1 MTKPVHIDTMR
12 VRRMKAELA
21 GVTTADYV
29 AAQSEAEFQQA
40 VINLAKVHGWRVRHT
55 RPALTRS
62 GRWATPLQGHPGF
75 VDLVLAKEGRVW
87 FLELKSAKGR
97 VDAEQKAWHEALPPE
112 WTMVLRPGDWETV
125 ERILA

>member
-12 VRRMKAELA
+12 VRRMTAELA
-21 GVTTADYV
+21 GVTPADYV

-40 VINLAKVHGWRVRHT
+40 VINLAKLHGWRVMHT
-55 RPALTRS
+55 RPALTRA

-87 FLELKSAKGR
+87 FLELKSAKGK
-97 VDAEQKAWHEALPPE
+97 ATPEQQEWLSALPPE
-112 WTMVLRPGDWETV
+112 
-125 ERILA
+125 